1 MQLPDLY
8 EVLGSERWSGLE
20 YYTTQLPDSIEVSG
34 VAFHPM
40 YAIIVSRIELRKK
53 EMIKQESL
61 YDIGDSVWVAEYSCN
76 AFVVQVEL
84 PRNKQM
90 RQEPQYSLAQSR
102 EQRAHSKMGKCSWYE
117 DSELSVSP

>member
-40 YAIIVSRIELRKK
+40 YGIIVVRIELRKK
-53 EMIKQESL
+53 K
-61 YDIGDSVWVAEYSCN
+61 
-76 AFVVQVEL
+76 
-84 PRNKQM
+84 
-90 RQEPQYSLAQSR
+90 
-102 EQRAHSKMGKCSWYE
+102 
-117 DSELSVSP
+117 